1 MRHAQHYKTQK
12 DMLVGGSVS
21 QRPGIILLGEKH
33 WSYIQRRYCMSPREL
48 QVAAL
53 VCQGL
58 TNEDVA
64 EMLKMRPGTVKTH
77 LRSIF
82 GKTRARNKITLLL
95 IFVQDVNEFFRE
107 SGVSFFSSPYV
118 KRPAFQLCALRF
130 YHGDSHIHCLSH
142 DWPMG

>member
-95 IFVQDVNEFFRE
+95 IFVQDVKEFFCE
-107 SGVSFFSSPYV
+107 SESA
-118 KRPAFQLCALRF
+118 PADTLISAMA
-130 YHGDSHIHCLSH
+130 GDKQAEKPPSVGETLKKESI
-142 DWPMG
+142 